1 MIKQVKSLNQEIV
14 FRMAKTLI
22 LFHLVKFFSIFNV
35 ENANFKYSYS
45 FILMNNYLNMNQL
58 ILKIH

>member
-22 LFHLVKFFSIFNV
+22 LFHLVKFLAYLMLKMQTSNIHIV
-35 ENANFKYSYS
+35 S
-45 FILMNNYLNMNQL
+45 FWWIIIWIWINWF
-58 ILKIH
+58 